1 LGHQPS
7 PTGRGLAG
15 TPWSSRTSR
24 ESGGSAAAA
33 SRGDGDPQPGT
44 ASGRPRG
51 HTSRRPVSAAA
62 DRPRRARGAGSF
74 VWVAHCHRGSS
85 RGFTVS
91 GRQSRRAARL
101 APCRN
106 VPRRQ
111 AIPIRLA
118 VGPPRVRPHDPP
130 EGTAGLRRGGSRPDR
145 FRLFS
150 KDPLEVPRQTR
161 QSLVSEHAAAK
172 RREDEQT
179 DADPSHSITSSARA
193 STAGGIVRPRALAII
208 ARAGTTIGGHA
219 RSG

>member
-1 LGHQPS
+1 M
-7 PTGRGLAG
+7 
-15 TPWSSRTSR
+15 
-24 ESGGSAAAA
+24 GGSLP
-33 SRGDGDPQPGT
+33 SRIFTRIHGIGQT
-44 ASGRPRG
+44 EQ
-51 HTSRRPVSAAA
+51 
-62 DRPRRARGAGSF
+62 ARGE
-74 VWVAHCHRGSS
+74 
-85 RGFTVS
+85 T
-91 GRQSRRAARL
+91 RALPQR
-101 APCRN
+101 
-106 VPRRQ
+106 PRRQ